1 MRHRF
6 ATLRVTWITSS
17 RRAAGL
23 FLVLFLFLGC
33 PSLRAE
39 SAISEPGSIRI
50 RNLQAAGNQ
59 SREPAAAVREAGGLT
74 SRNLQ
79 TARNEVERPAQS
91 PGTGEVKS
99 SDEYGDVTPDE
110 VGDAGTSGAKP
121 SDEYG
126 DVVAD
131 GPVEGYRQ
139 IADPIKPFNVAM
151 YHFNDKLY
159 FYAWK
164 PVSTGYKYVLPE
176 EVRGLISSF
185 YENLKA
191 PGRIINN
198 LLQGKPSEA
207 GVEFAS
213 FLINSTVGIGGLRNC
228 AQECFGLRGRYA
240 DFGQTLGKYG
250 VGFGFYLVLPFLGPS
265 SVRDGIGFAVDWTM
279 RPQTYLSPDFFSYES
294 VGLFTHEKINSTSFH
309 IGEYEAL
316 EEASIDPYVSMRDI
330 YIQYRTNLIEKR

>member
-1 MRHRF
+1 MKRRF
-6 ATLRVTWITSS
+6 ATLRITWITSS
-17 RRAAGL
+17 RHAAGL
-23 FLVLFLFLGC
+23 FLVLSLFLGC
-33 PSLRAE
+33 PSLHAE
-39 SAISEPGSIRI
+39 SADTEPGSITI
-50 RNLQAAGNQ
+50 RNLQIAGNHPGE
-59 SREPAAAVREAGGLT
+59 SAAAIREAGGFT
-74 SRNLQ
+74 VRNLQ
-79 TARNEVERPAQS
+79 TARNEVERAVQPPRA
-91 PGTGEVKS
+91 GEAKS

-110 VGDAGTSGAKP
+110 VGDTGAPGAKP

-126 DVVAD
+126 DVAAD
-131 GPVEGYRQ
+131 GPVEASRQ

-164 PVSTGYKYVLPE
+164 PVSRGYKYVVPE
-176 EVRGLISSF
+176 EVRGLVSSF

-198 LLQGKPSEA
+198 LLQGKPKEA

-213 FLINSTVGIGGLRNC
+213 FLINSTVGVGGLRNC

-250 VGFGFYLVLPFLGPS
+250 VGFGFYVVLPFLGPS
-265 SVRDGIGFAVDWTM
+265 SVRDGVGFAADWAM
-279 RPQTYLSPDFFSYES
+279 RPQTYISPDFFSYES

-316 EEASIDPYVSMRDI
+316 KEASIDPYVAMRDI

>member
-1 MRHRF
+1 
-6 ATLRVTWITSS
+6 
-17 RRAAGL
+17 
-23 FLVLFLFLGC
+23 GC
-33 PSLRAE
+33 PSLYAE
-39 SAISEPGSIRI
+39 SAISETGNITV
-50 RNLQAAGNQ
+50 RNLQGAENR
-59 SREPAAAVREAGGLT
+59 SLEPAAAIREAGEFKL
-74 SRNLQ
+74 RNLQ
-79 TARNEVERPAQS
+79 IARNEVEEPAQS
-91 PGTGEVKS
+91 PRAVEAKP
-99 SDEYGDVTPDE
+99 SDEYGDVTADE
-110 VGDAGTSGAKP
+110 AGDTRASGAKP

-126 DVVAD
+126 DVTAAES
-131 GPVEGYRQ
+131 GPAESSRQ
-139 IADPIKPFNVAM
+139 IADPIRPFNVAM

-176 EVRGLISSF
+176 EVRGLVSSF

-198 LLQGKPSEA
+198 LLQGKPAEA

-213 FLINSTVGIGGLRNC
+213 FLINSTVGVGGLRNC

-294 VGLFTHEKINSTSFH
+294 VGLFVHEKINSTSFH

-316 EEASIDPYVSMRDI
+316 KEASIDPYVAMRDI
-330 YIQYRTNLIEKR
+330 YVQYRTNLIEKP

>member
-1 MRHRF
+1 MKHRF
-6 ATLRVTWITSS
+6 GTLRVAWITCS
-17 RRAAGL
+17 RHAAGL

-33 PSLRAE
+33 PSLHAE
-39 SAISEPGSIRI
+39 SAISEPGSITI
-50 RNLQAAGNQ
+50 RNLQVAGNQ
-59 SREPAAAVREAGGLT
+59 SRELAAAVREAGGLT
-74 SRNLQ
+74 LRNLQ
-79 TARNEVERPAQS
+79 MARNEVERPAQS
-91 PGTGEVKS
+91 PGAGEAKP

-110 VGDAGTSGAKP
+110 VGDTGAPGAKP

-131 GPVEGYRQ
+131 GPVEGTRQ

-213 FLINSTVGIGGLRNC
+213 FLINSTVGVGGLRNC
-228 AQECFGLRGRYA
+228 AQQCFGLRGRYA

-294 VGLFTHEKINSTSFH
+294 VGLFTHEEINSTSFRL
-309 IGEYEAL
+309 GEYEAL
-316 EEASIDPYVSMRDI
+316 KEASIDPYVSMRDI
-330 YIQYRTNLIEKR
+330 YIQYRTNLIENR